1 MILNIKYYGL
11 ITEITNCNEEQLNFD
26 KSTFLEL
33 KEYLLTKY
41 PALET
46 TSFQIAADNT
56 MVNDNDKIT
65 SSNLAIMPPFA
76 GG

>member
-11 ITEITNCNEEQLNFD
+11 ITEITSCSEEQLDFNE
-26 KSTFLEL
+26 STFIEL
-33 KEYLLTKY
+33 KALLLAKY

-65 SSNLAIMPPFA
+65 NSNLAIMPPFA